1 MFDMRRRHFIM
12 VLGGAAAWP
21 LATWAQQPAMPVVG
35 YLSSVSPEPEIVA
48 AFRRGLGESGFVEGQ
63 NVAIDYRWAEGRYDR
78 LSAWATDL
86 ARRQVAVIVT
96 GGGDPPIIAAKAA
109 TETIPIVFNTATDPM
124 KLGLVTSLNRP
135 VGNVTGVSTFSS
147 QLGAK
152 RLELLQELMPQAS
165 VIAVLTNPI
174 YPTTESQV
182 KEVQEAAAHLG
193 MQPVV
198 LAVSTEPDMDAAFA
212 TLAQKRAGGLVVGVD
227 AFLFSHRNQIAAL
240 AARYRMPAV
249 YAWREFAAA
258 GGLMSYGISRTDAY
272 RQVGVYTGRILKGAK
287 PADLPVMQPTKFEL
301 VINLKTAKALGL
313 AVPQSLLARADE
325 VIE

>member
-1 MFDMRRRHFIM
+1 VNRRDFITL
-12 VLGGAAAWP
+12 LGGAAAAWP
-21 LATWAQQPAMPVVG
+21 LAARAQQPTIPVVG

-109 TETIPIVFNTATDPM
+109 TETVFNTATDPM

-227 AFLFSHRNQIAAL
+227 AFLFSHRDQIAAL

-313 AVPQSLLARADE
+313 QIPDKLLALADE

>member
-152 RLELLQELMPQAS
+152 RLELLQELVPQAS

-287 PADLPVMQPTKFEL
+287 PADLPVMQRTKFEL

-313 AVPQSLLARADE
+313 QIPDKLLALADE

>member
-86 ARRQVAVIVT
+86 ARRQVAVIV
-96 GGGDPPIIAAKAA
+96 GDPPIIAAKAA

-152 RLELLQELMPQAS
+152 RLELLQELVPQAS

-313 AVPQSLLARADE
+313 QIPDKLLALADE

>member
-1 MFDMRRRHFIM
+1 VKRREFISL
-12 VLGGAAAWP
+12 LGGAAAAWP
-21 LATWAQQPAMPVVG
+21 LAARGQQPAIPVVG

-78 LSAWATDL
+78 LSA
-86 ARRQVAVIVT
+86 
-96 GGGDPPIIAAKAA
+96 
-109 TETIPIVFNTATDPM
+109 F
-124 KLGLVTSLNRP
+124 
-135 VGNVTGVSTFSS
+135 GNVTGVSTFSS

-182 KEVQEAAAHLG
+182 KEVQEAAAQLG

-212 TLAQKRAGGLVVGVD
+212 TLPQKRAGGLVVGVD

-272 RQVGVYTGRILKGAK
+272 QQVGVYAGRILKGAK

-313 AVPQSLLARADE
+313 QIPDKLLALADE

>member
-86 ARRQVAVIVT
+86 ARRQVAVIV
-96 GGGDPPIIAAKAA
+96 GDPPMIAAKAA

-152 RLELLQELMPQAS
+152 RLELLQELVPQAS

-313 AVPQSLLARADE
+313 QIPDKLLALADE

>member
-78 LSAWATDL
+78 LSAWASDL
-86 ARRQVAVIVT
+86 ARRQVAVIV
-96 GGGDPPIIAAKAA
+96 GDPPMIAAKAA

-152 RLELLQELMPQAS
+152 RLELLQELVPQAS

-313 AVPQSLLARADE
+313 QIPDKLLALADE

>member
-1 MFDMRRRHFIM
+1 MLNMKRRDFITL
-12 VLGGAAAWP
+12 LGGAAAAWP
-21 LATWAQQPAMPVVG
+21 LAARAQQPTIPVVG

-109 TETIPIVFNTATDPM
+109 TETVFNTATDPM

-227 AFLFSHRNQIAAL
+227 AFLFSHRDQIAAL
-240 AARYRMPAV
+240 AARYRVPAV

-313 AVPQSLLARADE
+313 QIPDKLLALADE

>member
-1 MFDMRRRHFIM
+1 VNRRDFITL
-12 VLGGAAAWP
+12 LGGAAAAWP
-21 LATWAQQPAMPVVG
+21 LAARAQQPTIPVVG

-109 TETIPIVFNTATDPM
+109 TETVFNTATDPM

-227 AFLFSHRNQIAAL
+227 AFLFSHRDQIAAL
-240 AARYRMPAV
+240 AARYRVPAV

-313 AVPQSLLARADE
+313 QIPDKLLALADE